1 MWCYI
6 QLHRTMPNSGE
17 GVGVFLIKQRGVDEL
32 EMHFR
37 PPRDKPL
44 SPSSK
49 GKGSGSSGAQNKH
62 KLGAAER
69 RERLTAGR
77 GGGRSAPPQREDEEP
92 FYNAYAERP
101 FGDDNEVFA

>member
-6 QLHRTMPNSGE
+6 QLHRTVPNSGE

-44 SPSSK
+44 SPASSSQK
-49 GKGSGSSGAQNKH
+49 KH

-77 GGGRSAPPQREDEEP
+77 GGKSAAQREDEEP

-101 FGDDNEVFA
+101 FSDDNEVFA